1 MKRILPLLLFFLT
14 INLFAQENV
23 SECQLAKVR
32 AFKQIKSMGKLYYP
46 GDQSIDVTYY
56 KLNLDITYSPQ
67 QIKGAVTI
75 DAKSMADNLTDVFYD
90 LQNALTVD
98 SVVAPSGQLSFT
110 HSANKINL
118 TLDRPYNIGELF
130 EVTVYYHGVPG
141 SSGFGSFEFSSH
153 AGHPVIWTLSEPY
166 GASDWFPGKD
176 TPADKVDSCD
186 VIVTAPD
193 IFYTVSNGVLI
204 NEIDN
209 GDGTKT
215 FHWKEHHPIAQYLIS
230 LAMTNYAEYDNYYVD
245 GQDSMIVRHFNYPE
259 NLNDARRVRLD
270 KTVNMLEFY
279 KTIYGLYPYFDEKYG
294 HAEFGWSG
302 GMEHQTCT
310 SIGAYGETIIAH
322 ELAHQWFGDKVTCAT
337 WQDIWLNEGFATFTE
352 ALWLGH
358 VYGQS
363 GYDDRIASY
372 MSTAK
377 YAYGPI
383 YVQDISNVNSIFN
396 YARSYAKGAVVL
408 HMLKGIV
415 GDSTFFNILQSYLND
430 PRYAYNSATTDQF
443 AAIASSISGS
453 DLTYFFDEWIYGEN
467 YPKYRVDFKRV
478 SSGNGNYQAVITL
491 SQNTN
496 TSPRFFT
503 MPVQIKIN
511 TMQGDTLVT
520 VFNDSINQSFVIDV
534 NSYPVSVEMDPNNLI
549 LKDILGT
556 TGVED
561 NETPREFSLSQ
572 NYPNPF
578 NPTTK
583 INYSISNS
591 SNIARSSNGVGTTK
605 QSNDDENNRLLHSV
619 RNDAVNVTLTVYDI
633 LGRKVATLVNENQAP
648 GNYSVTFDASSVSR
662 QISSGI
668 YFYTLR
674 AGNLIATKKMI
685 LMK

>member
-75 DAKSMADNLTDVFYD
+75 DAKSMADNLINVFYD

-259 NLNDARRVRLD
+259 NLNDARRARLD

-674 AGNLIATKKMI
+674 AGNFIATKKMI